1 CRQIDEETVWALG
14 EMLNINTEK
23 LKDKTSAEEGGRA
36 DMCRAIEELIAD
48 GRTEGK
54 AEGHMEGDAARIVKS
69 IESVMK
75 NLQVELTRACEIIG
89 ITLEEYQNAKE
100 RKLV

>member
-1 CRQIDEETVWALG
+1 
-14 EMLNINTEK
+14 
-23 LKDKTSAEEGGRA
+23 DKASAEEGGRA

-48 GRTEGK
+48 GRAEGMTEGRI
-54 AEGHMEGDAARIVKS
+54 EGKTEGRLEGDAARIVKS

-89 ITLEEYQNAKE
+89 ITIEEYQNAKKNGSMVE
-100 RKLV
+100 C

>member
-1 CRQIDEETVWALG
+1 
-14 EMLNINTEK
+14 
-23 LKDKTSAEEGGRA
+23 DKASAEEGGRA

-48 GRTEGK
+48 GR
-54 AEGHMEGDAARIVKS
+54 AEGDDARIVKS
-69 IESVMK
+69 IESVMN

-100 RKLV
+100 RKFV